1 MLGAGAVLRKW
12 PILTQVE
19 GPKQVVEQLAAVIP
33 FVRAALKRGERC
45 IYIVDEDPAAKME
58 AFRDAGIPVD
68 EVIGAGA
75 IVVLTKWDT

>member
-1 MLGAGAVLRKW
+1 
-12 PILTQVE
+12 
-19 GPKQVVEQLAAVIP
+19 
-33 FVRAALKRGERC
+33 
-45 IYIVDEDPAAKME
+45 ME